1 MNFYIQASNP
11 AYIKNFDMNDVTL
24 ADAIETS
31 FPLETESAVLV
42 WNYIPILISYK
53 YDISYMMEDL
63 IKLLNL
69 LLSEECYCYTI
80 EWLPDTFRCNWE
92 LSWKK
97 GEVTIITACE
107 STVGY
112 LEPLLNK
119 NNIIELSITD
129 FICEWKL
136 IIEKVVHVLQ
146 QNGYHR
152 NNLSRMDELIEL
164 HEKIKSYGVLYR

>member
-97 GEVTIITACE
+97 GEVTIITAWE
-107 STVGY
+107 STVGN
-112 LEPLLNK
+112 LEPLF
-119 NNIIELSITD
+119 E
-129 FICEWKL
+129 
-136 IIEKVVHVLQ
+136 
-146 QNGYHR
+146 
-152 NNLSRMDELIEL
+152 
-164 HEKIKSYGVLYR
+164 